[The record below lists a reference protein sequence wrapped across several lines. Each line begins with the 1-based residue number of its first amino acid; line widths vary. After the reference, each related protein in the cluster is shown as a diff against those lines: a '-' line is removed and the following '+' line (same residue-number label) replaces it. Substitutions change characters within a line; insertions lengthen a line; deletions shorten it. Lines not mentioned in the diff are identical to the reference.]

1 MNSVQEH
8 SGIAISGIEYYEKG
22 RSILFALRSERRR
35 WIFVGP
41 SGSTELI
48 TVIGAS
54 AGQDF
59 DTCSV
64 TAALSRNFYYSFR
77 RRNAMRLATRALI
90 AALAS
95 LVLCAAVSAQTIRSE
110 NDPRNQSPSVGTG
123 GPEGGPTG
131 LFTIYDGS
139 TLRRGEWTFSIAY
152 SNFDRDP
159 GNADF
164 TDIPLSVNA
173 GVNDHLE
180 LFFKTNGWRGLK
192 VNNPLNLSS
201 FRLPNSQL
209 FCGTVLC
216 SGAAIVLAPSGP
228 NVGTLANTAVF
239 RPLNN
244 QPFVQFPFVGGS
256 AGTFGL
262 TPGQIG
268 QQFGFPGFNAQLG
281 PPVVQ
286 PNSGTFGS
294 ADNFPGIG
302 SPVGSILP
310 GVVLATT
317 TLPATALTLPI
328 TVPLTFTVA
337 PTYLPDAPF
346 TNRLYGETTF
356 TNFVVGAKWRWT
368 GPNNPLGVGLLGFY
382 RWYPDKADD
391 ASGFNQ
397 MQRGAGP
404 GGDLGDFGAIL
415 FVDGRLSKH
424 VNVSA
429 NGGYI
434 LNSNPKGLGG
444 DFVLLDRPDEL
455 LAGVGFDFPV
465 NKHFQPIIEVNST
478 HYVGGRTPNAFN
490 NNPVDLI
497 GGVKIY
503 PRRWFGFGLAYR
515 RHLNQQD
522 QDHFEPADFNIPIQ
536 QITNVNVIGRG
547 LVVVPGTSR
556 AVTSQGAP
564 IGMIFSEDPHGF
576 IGQFWI
582 GRRNARTEPIINQPP
597 MVNAVTPSMSS
608 VLRPC
613 PPGTS
618 STECTPTAN
627 EVTLTADASDPDA
640 DQLLYTW
647 SVTGGTLSG
656 EGRQVTWDLSGVQLG
671 TYTATVEVD
680 DGNMHKATGST
691 TVTVADCTGCVP
703 PPPPCP
709 TVSVSC
715 PTDVDVGQP
724 ITFTASVSGG
734 DAGATW
740 TYNWS
745 VSAGTI
751 TSGQGTSTINVDTS
765 GIGGQSVTATVSI
778 GGADPSCTG
787 TTASCTTSVRPPPPV
802 PVRFD
807 EYGNIRFND
816 EKARLDN
823 YAIQL
828 QNDPGSQGTIIVY
841 GSCAGEAQT
850 RGDRAKDYLVNT
862 RGIEAGRITVV
873 DGGCRPDLTVQLWI
887 VPQGATSPAV
897 DTSLEIS
904 PCPACRRA
912 PPRRRGRGDE

>member
-1 MNSVQEH
+1 
-8 SGIAISGIEYYEKG
+8 
-22 RSILFALRSERRR
+22 L
-35 WIFVGP
+35 
-41 SGSTELI
+41 
-48 TVIGAS
+48 
-54 AGQDF
+54 D
-59 DTCSV
+59 
-64 TAALSRNFYYSFR
+64 
-77 RRNAMRLATRALI
+77 
-90 AALAS
+90 
-95 LVLCAAVSAQTIRSE
+95 
-110 NDPRNQSPSVGTG
+110 DPRNQSPSVGTG

-139 TLRRGEWTFSIAY
+139 TLRRGEFTFSIAY

-159 GNADF
+159 GNVDI
-164 TDIPLSVNA
+164 TDIPLSFNV

-180 LFFKTNGWRGLK
+180 LFFKTTGWRGIK

-216 SGAAIVLAPSGP
+216 SGAAIVLSPSGP
-228 NVGTLANTAVF
+228 TVGTLAGTAVF

-262 TPGQIG
+262 TAGQIG

-286 PNSGTFGS
+286 PNSGTFGA
-294 ADNFPGIG
+294 ADSFPGIG

-310 GVVLATT
+310 GIVLATT

-346 TNRLYGETTF
+346 VNRLYGESAWN
-356 TNFVVGAKWRWT
+356 NFVVGAKWRFT

-391 ASGFNQ
+391 FSGFNQ

-404 GGDLGDFGAIL
+404 GGDIGDFGAVL
-415 FVDGRLSKH
+415 FVDGRLSRS

-429 NGGYI
+429 NLGYI

-444 DFVLLDRPDEL
+444 DFVLLDRPDEF

-465 NKHFQPIIEVNST
+465 NEHFQPIFEVNSVN
-478 HYVGGRTPNAFN
+478 YVGGRTPNAFN
-490 NNPVDLI
+490 NNPVDVL

-536 QITNVNVIGRG
+536 QVTNVVVANQG
-547 LVVVPGTSR
+547 LLVVPGTTR
-556 AVTSQGAP
+556 PVTSQGFP
-564 IGMIFSEDPHGF
+564 IGMQWSEDPHGF
-576 IGQFWI
+576 IAQFWI
-582 GRRNARTEPIINQPP
+582 GRRNARTPPIPPNQAPT
-597 MVNAVTPSMSS
+597 VRTVTTSMSS

-613 PPGTS
+613 PPPETS
-618 STECTPTAN
+618 PTCTPTGS
-627 EVTLTADASDPDA
+627 EVTLVAEATDPDN

-647 SVTGGTLSG
+647 SVTGGRLSG
-656 EGRQVTWDLSGVQLG
+656 EGRQVTWDLTGVAVG
-671 TYTATVEVD
+671 TYTATVEVN
-680 DGNMHKATGST
+680 DGNQHTATGSA
-691 TVTVADCTGCVP
+691 TVTVADCTGCVRP
-703 PPPPCP
+703 QPPCP
-709 TVSVSC
+709 QISVSC
-715 PTDVDVGQP
+715 PSEIEAGQP
-724 ITFTASVSGG
+724 VTFTASVTGG
-734 DAGATW
+734 ETGATW

-751 TSGQGTSTINVDTS
+751 SSGQGTSTITVDTA

-778 GGADPSCTG
+778 GGADPSCNATS
-787 TTASCTTSVRPPPPV
+787 SCTTAVKPPPAP
-802 PVRFD
+802 PRKFD

-828 QNDPGSQGTIIVY
+828 QNEPGSTGTIIVF
-841 GSCAGEAQT
+841 GSCVGEGQQ

-873 DGGCRPDLTVQLWI
+873 DGGCRSDLTVQLWV
-887 VPQGATSPAV
+887 VPQGSAAPEV
-897 DTSLEIS
+897 DTAGAVS
-904 PCPACRRA
+904 PCPECRRA
-912 PPRRRGRGDE
+912 PRRRRGRDDE